1 MRVLRNLLW
10 FFASAVLAAAC
21 THASAQTAGFSEFGS
36 WAYEWANGRATAT
49 LTGPNGQTTQYPMGP
64 SAVGQTVANGSGGVT
79 LSRSGPVNLSGA
91 AGSQGATAT
100 LTATRT
106 ATARQIATG
115 ALSRARGGPVGVV
128 GGLLVTAGLEWALDQ
143 WHRRDLAPGAP
154 IPHTQWGSYY
164 TTGNACARL
173 KPGQVGVNITGG
185 AQHQLYQVGYY
196 NPGQPPAGWQGIANW
211 CSNYPDVGGK
221 GAGVVYKVVNSAY
234 DPQTVTVPSTDEQIE
249 SAIETSLTSSPSS
262 APSVVDEVIQNGGE
276 IEASAP
282 AISGPASVSSPS
294 RTTTTSNG
302 SQTSQTT
309 YNITYNNNSYS
320 YSSSTTTTTR
330 DAQGNTT
337 DTTTRDTTPEPGD
350 VDVTPAVRDA
360 AMPPVPT
367 LYERKY
373 PDGIVG
379 VWETRKSELQETG
392 FAAALD
398 ALLPDIPDGGGCPQF
413 SLPGGDIAGFAFPG
427 GNLGPPCW
435 VWPWVKVVIVI
446 TSLFLAR
453 SLVFGG

>member
-10 FFASAVLAAAC
+10 FVVSAVLAAAC
-21 THASAQTAGFSEFGS
+21 THASAQTAGFNDFGS
-36 WAYEWANGRATAT
+36 WSYEWANGKVTGT
-49 LTGPNGQTTQYPMGP
+49 LTGPNGQTTHYPMGP
-64 SAVGQTVANGSGGVT
+64 SAVGQTTPNGSGGVT
-79 LSRSGPVNLSGA
+79 WSKSGPVNLSGA

-106 ATARQIATG
+106 ATATQIAKG
-115 ALSRARGGPVGVV
+115 ALSRAKGGPLGVV
-128 GGLLVTAGLEWALDQ
+128 GGLVVSAGLEWALDQ
-143 WHRRDLAPGAP
+143 WHKREAAPGAP

-164 TTGNACARL
+164 TTGNACQRL
-173 KPGQVGVNITGG
+173 TPGQIGVNVLTG
-185 AQHQLYQVGYY
+185 AQELFQVGYY
-196 NPGQPPAGWQGIANW
+196 DPGQPPAGWQGIANW
-211 CSNYPDVGGK
+211 CVNYPTSGGK
-221 GAGVVYKVVNSAY
+221 TAGVVYKLVTSAY
-234 DPQTVTVPSTDEQIE
+234 DPETVAVPATDQEIE
-249 SAIETSLTSSPSS
+249 SAIETGLSSSPAS
-262 APSVVDEVIQNGGE
+262 APAVVDDVLQNGGD

-282 AISGPASVSSPS
+282 AVSGPASVTSPAK
-294 RTTTTSNG
+294 TTTSSTG

-320 YSSSTTTTTR
+320 YSSSTTTTTK
-330 DAQGNTT
+330 DAEGNTT
-337 DTTTRDTTPEPGD
+337 DTTTEDTSPEPGD
-350 VDVTPAVRDA
+350 VEVTPAVRDTS
-360 AMPPVPT
+360 MPPVPT

-379 VWETRKSELQETG
+379 VWETRKAELQETG
-392 FAAALD
+392 FSAALD

-413 SLPGGDIAGFAFPG
+413 SLPGGTIAGFAFPG

>member
-10 FFASAVLAAAC
+10 FVVSAVSAAAC
-21 THASAQTAGFSEFGS
+21 THASAQTAGFNDFGS
-36 WAYEWANGRATAT
+36 WSYEWANGKVTGT
-49 LTGPNGQTTQYPMGP
+49 LTGPNGQTTHYPMGP
-64 SAVGQTVANGSGGVT
+64 SAVGQTTPNGSGGVT
-79 LSRSGPVNLSGA
+79 WSKSGPVNLSGA

-115 ALSRARGGPVGVV
+115 ALSRAKGGPLGIV
-128 GGLLVTAGLEWALDQ
+128 GGLVVSAGLQWASDQ
-143 WHRRDLAPGAP
+143 WFRQQRPEGAP
-154 IPHTQWGSYY
+154 DVIQPGGDYFSDL
-164 TTGNACARL
+164 NACTRL
-173 KPGQVGVNITGG
+173 SPEQTGVNLFPNGSHAIFAVTYANLQPSGFLQINSCTNHPFGPTG
-185 AQHQLYQVGYY
+185 VR
-196 NPGQPPAGWQGIANW
+196 PGLWR
-211 CSNYPDVGGK
+211 K
-221 GAGVVYKVVNSAY
+221 TVNAPY
-234 DPQTVTVPSTDEQIE
+234 VDETESVLASDSDIEAAIE
-249 SAIETSLTSSPSS
+249 SGLSTSPAL
-262 APSVVDEVIQNGGE
+262 APSVVDDVLQNGGD

-282 AISGPASVSSPS
+282 VVGGPASVTSPS
-294 RTTTTSNG
+294 KTTTSSTG

-320 YSSSTTTTTR
+320 YSSSTTTTTK
-330 DAQGNTT
+330 DAEGNTT
-337 DTTTRDTTPEPGD
+337 DTTTEDTSPEPGD
-350 VDVTPAVRDA
+350 VEVTPAVRDTS
-360 AMPPVPT
+360 MPPVPT

-373 PDGIVG
+373 PDGIIG
-379 VWETRKSELQETG
+379 VWETRKAELQETG
-392 FAAALD
+392 FSAALD

-413 SLPGGDIAGFAFPG
+413 SLPGGTIAGFAFPG